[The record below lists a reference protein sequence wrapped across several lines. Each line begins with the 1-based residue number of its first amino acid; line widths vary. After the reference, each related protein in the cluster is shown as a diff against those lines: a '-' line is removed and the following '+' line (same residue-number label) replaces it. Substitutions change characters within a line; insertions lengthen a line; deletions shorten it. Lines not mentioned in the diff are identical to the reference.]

1 MYILFQCTWNV
12 LQDHMLTHKTSLN
25 KFKRVEIISNIFSYQ
40 NGMKLEINYRK
51 ENGKKKP
58 HKHVDTKQHVIKKQ
72 RVNEEIKKEI
82 RKYLETNENKNTIS
96 ENLWMKQKQ
105 F

>member
-1 MYILFQCTWNV
+1 M
-12 LQDHMLTHKTSLN
+12 
-25 KFKRVEIISNIFSYQ
+25 
-40 NGMKLEINYRK
+40 
-51 ENGKKKP
+51 
-58 HKHVDTKQHVIKKQ
+58 DTKQHVIKKQ